1 MSISTFFFFLVY
13 GRGKTYLAVP
23 VDATTDGA
31 TREVS
36 GRGLDGSTTS
46 SILIGR
52 AGELG

>member
-1 MSISTFFFFLVY
+1 MVAA
-13 GRGKTYLAVP
+13 G
-23 VDATTDGA
+23 GA

-52 AGELG
+52 AEKGCVSQSSEMQMLREKS